1 MYNYQL
7 IDGKTA
13 IERFGAGDVMT
24 TITPQ
29 QLKLMFQEIGMQMK
43 GYGSFHYD
51 ENSSPDENNAL
62 IERYFDYWNTSPKLK
77 NE

>member
-1 MYNYQL
+1 M
-7 IDGKTA
+7 
-13 IERFGAGDVMT
+13 E
-24 TITPQ
+24 
-29 QLKLMFQEIGMQMK
+29 

-62 IERYFDYWNTSPKLK
+62 IERYFDCRNTSPKLK